1 MAANAKFISSP
12 SVGQVIDRT
21 DGKLVHLDGVN
32 FSRAWNLYSLITALP
47 EGLAQEK

>member
-1 MAANAKFISSP
+1 MKKHFIP
-12 SVGQVIDRT
+12 TLHLFLGQVIDRT